1 MDVALERV
9 RKSYGGVTVL
19 HETSLDL
26 PSGRVHGVVGE
37 NGAGKS
43 TLARILC
50 GAVRPDSGR
59 VTVDGEPVRI
69 AAPRDALRHGIA
81 LVTQESAIVPALSV
95 LDNVFLGTRGRGS
108 GRRSRFAALAARTGF
123 ELPPGARAGELPLAR
138 RQQVEILRA
147 LAHGARLIA
156 LDEPTALLPKADAAA
171 LLGLVR
177 DLAAEGTAIVLVS
190 HRLDEVLATCDTV
203 TVLRD
208 GRRVSSGP
216 AAGLT
221 PDGLLREMVGR
232 PVETLYPDPP
242 PVPDGAP
249 VVLAARD
256 VSRGRAV
263 RGVSLDVR
271 AGEIVGLAGL
281 AGSGRTETLRLLFGA
296 DRMDGGEVTVA
307 GRRPRARG
315 PAGTTALGMAFVP
328 ESRAEQ
334 GLVLVRPT
342 AENLGLAAL
351 PARRLVRRS
360 TELRSAAATAAEV
373 GIRGAG
379 LDRPAWTLSG
389 GNQQKAVFGKWLVR
403 RPRVLLADE
412 PTRGADVAAKAR
424 IHRLITGLAAEG
436 VAVLAASSEVE
447 EVLGLAHRVLVMR
460 DGRIAGEFPRG
471 AAGPEDV
478 LALAGLR

>member
-1 MDVALERV
+1 M
-9 RKSYGGVTVL
+9 
-19 HETSLDL
+19 
-26 PSGRVHGVVGE
+26 
-37 NGAGKS
+37 
-43 TLARILC
+43 
-50 GAVRPDSGR
+50 
-59 VTVDGEPVRI
+59 
-69 AAPRDALRHGIA
+69 
-81 LVTQESAIVPALSV
+81 
-95 LDNVFLGTRGRGS
+95 
-108 GRRSRFAALAARTGF
+108 
-123 ELPPGARAGELPLAR
+123 
-138 RQQVEILRA
+138 
-147 LAHGARLIA
+147 
-156 LDEPTALLPKADAAA
+156 
-171 LLGLVR
+171 
-177 DLAAEGTAIVLVS
+177 LVS